1 MTKTN
6 FDAHRAATLRRLHDE
21 RQKAAAEAK
30 KAEKNAE
37 LTAAVAADAT
47 ADFLAQRA
55 DDVALIESQV
65 NG

>member
-6 FDAHRAATLRRLHDE
+6 FDAHRAAALRRLYDE

-30 KAEKNAE
+30 KAEKDAE
-37 LTAAVAADAT
+37 PTAADAT
-47 ADFLAQRA
+47 TDCGESA